1 MLQVGLVWLPTS
13 WQVLSQALEQ
23 SYDYPSAS
31 EWPWSIPNN
40 QYQATASQVFVDC
53 CEKYVGKCDKN
64 SVITINIYTNVK
76 FKILVVMRV
85 ENIVVLPSVFLYISS
100 YMK

>member
-1 MLQVGLVWLPTS
+1 MFWVGLKYLKCRIT
-13 WQVLSQALEQ
+13 
-23 SYDYPSAS
+23 
-31 EWPWSIPNN
+31 IPNN

-53 CEKYVGKCDKN
+53 CKKCVEKCDKN

-76 FKILVVMRV
+76 FKIFVFMRV

-100 YMK
+100 YLK